1 MVDKSPEA
9 ARTRGEAESAAK
21 VKATAKRR
29 ELEAKHLA
37 DLERRFGKVGSAGGE
52 LFIGTD
58 QYGDLILYE
67 NIYGTGKD
75 KDKVIGRNEV
85 FFWVQ
90 PDGITFEIHNVSS
103 FIKKLKTANKG
114 NLENLRKQLFDKN
127 FMSETD
133 YTTKNETAFN
143 NAIIKAARN
152 YSLNEVQKYTV
163 EGQTKFNPFSK
174 WITGLGSAQ
183 GAGAKPDL
191 PVRDINLM
199 DRDVVEAIV
208 KDVYSRTTDM
218 AIDDAFLKQETDRY
232 MDQIEKGT
240 LTTVKVGG
248 KEVVRKTTKPFSEA
262 QVRAELPER
271 IEQER
276 PGATRYKQNF
286 DFLAFLDGLGAPV
299 V

>member
-37 DLERRFGKVGSAGGE
+37 DLEERFGKVGSAGGE

-183 GAGAKPDL
+183 GAGDKPDL
-191 PVRDINLM
+191 PVRDINM
-199 DRDVVEAIV
+199 IDRDVLESFVRGVYLEVAQEPPTSEKLKEKTDALIEQV
-208 KDVYSRTTDM
+208 K
-218 AIDDAFLKQETDRY
+218 
-232 MDQIEKGT
+232 KGT
-240 LTTVKVGG
+240 LTTIEQQGG
-248 KEVVRKTTKPFSEA
+248 EMVRKTTAGFSQERA
-262 QVRAELPER
+262 KAELTKQIKTEQPEAVKR
-271 IEQER
+271 V
-276 PGATRYKQNF
+276 ADLNF
-286 DFLAFLDGLGAPV
+286 LSFLDNLGGMG
-299 V
+299 